1 MTLGQKIKQRRE
13 ELGYTQV
20 ELAQKTQT
28 SQPYISRLEK
38 DDFNPSTQMIV
49 NIAVALNMSIDY
61 LLLDDRKAEQKI
73 SSIQKKLKGGETNG
87 KNKLFKTGSNM

>member
-1 MTLGQKIKQRRE
+1 MTLGQKVKKRRE

-20 ELAQKTQT
+20 ELAKRTQT

-49 NIAVALNMSIDY
+49 SIAVTLGVSIDY
-61 LLLDDRKAEQKI
+61 LLIEDKKAI
-73 SSIQKKLKGGETNG
+73 
-87 KNKLFKTGSNM
+87 

>member
-13 ELGYTQV
+13 ELGYTQT

-38 DDFNPSTQMIV
+38 DDFNPSTQMIIS
-49 NIAVALNMSIDY
+49 IAVTLDVSIDY
-61 LLLDDRKAEQKI
+61 LLLDGRKA
-73 SSIQKKLKGGETNG
+73 G
-87 KNKLFKTGSNM
+87 

>member
-1 MTLGQKIKQRRE
+1 
-13 ELGYTQV
+13 V

-49 NIAVALNMSIDY
+49 NIAVALDMSIDY
-61 LLLDDRKAEQKI
+61 LLLDAEERRA
-73 SSIQKKLKGGETNG
+73 G
-87 KNKLFKTGSNM
+87 

>member
-1 MTLGQKIKQRRE
+1 MTLGQKIKHRRE
-13 ELGYTQV
+13 ELGYTQA

-49 NIAVALNMSIDY
+49 NIAVTLDVSIDY
-61 LLLDDRKAEQKI
+61 LLLDDRKA
-73 SSIQKKLKGGETNG
+73 G
-87 KNKLFKTGSNM
+87 